1 VSSDLFRTLR
11 RAVPAMI
18 GASLLFWTLAT
29 AEPLNSPPN
38 APADEAPVA
47 PGPEV
52 TRAEVERTLPAL
64 ARAASSDESVTARPE
79 QQPERRGP
87 VTGFALPRYVSM
99 GASEGNA
106 RRGPSRSHR
115 IDWVFT
121 RRGMPVMIVA
131 EHGHWRRV
139 VDRDGVGGWMH
150 YSLLSGVRTAIVEED
165 MLALHSRPDA
175 NSPVRARAEMGVIG
189 RLRECRPDWCL
200 METGGYRGW
209 VDPGTLWGVE
219 PGEVFD

>member
-1 VSSDLFRTLR
+1 VGSDLTRTLKW
-11 RAVPAMI
+11 VIPAI
-18 GASLLFWTLAT
+18 AGVSLLFWTLAT
-29 AEPLNSPPN
+29 AEPL
-38 APADEAPVA
+38 AQRDAETAELDIARADI
-47 PGPEV
+47 
-52 TRAEVERTLPAL
+52 ERTLPAL
-64 ARAASSDESVTARPE
+64 ARQASSE
-79 QQPERRGP
+79 QSAPALAEDSAPAGPERRGP
-87 VTGFALPRYVSM
+87 VTGFALPRFVSM
-99 GASEGNA
+99 AASEGNA

-150 YSLLSGVRTAIVEED
+150 YSLLSGVRSAIVEVD

-175 NSPVRARAEMGVIG
+175 DSPVRARAELGVIG

-209 VDPGTLWGVE
+209 VDPRALWGVE

>member
-1 VSSDLFRTLR
+1 VSSDLTRTLKW
-11 RAVPAMI
+11 ALPAI
-18 GASLLFWTLAT
+18 AGVSLLFWTLAT
-29 AEPLNSPPN
+29 AEPMGPRDAEAAELDV
-38 APADEAPVA
+38 ARADI
-47 PGPEV
+47 
-52 TRAEVERTLPAL
+52 ERTLPAL
-64 ARAASSDESVTARPE
+64 ARQASAERTAATLSEETAATA
-79 QQPERRGP
+79 PERRGP
-87 VTGFALPRYVSM
+87 VTGFALPRYVSI
-99 GASEGNA
+99 GASEANA

-150 YSLLSGVRTAIVEED
+150 YSLLSGVRSAIVQVD

-175 NSPVRARAEMGVIG
+175 SSPVRARAELGVIG

-209 VDPGTLWGVE
+209 VDPRALWGVE

>member
-1 VSSDLFRTLR
+1 MSSDLFKTLKWG
-11 RAVPAMI
+11 VPAI
-18 GASLLFWTLAT
+18 VGATLVFFTLAT
-29 AEPLNSPPN
+29 AEPLDDPQV
-38 APADEAPVA
+38 D
-47 PGPEV
+47 V
-52 TRAEVERTLPAL
+52 TRSDVEQSLPAL
-64 ARAASSDESVTARPE
+64 ARATSSAEPAAVRPPP
-79 QQPERRGP
+79 QPERRGP

-189 RLRECRPDWCL
+189 RLRECRPNWCL

-209 VDPGTLWGVE
+209 VDPSALWGVE
-219 PGEVFD
+219 DGEIFD

>member
-1 VSSDLFRTLR
+1 VSSDLFRALR
-11 RAVPAMI
+11 WVVPAI
-18 GASLLFWTLAT
+18 AVASLMFWTLAT
-29 AEPLNSPPN
+29 AEPIESPSTDPATWKSPAPSPN
-38 APADEAPVA
+38 APFP
-47 PGPEV
+47 
-52 TRAEVERTLPAL
+52 RLPAPT
-64 ARAASSDESVTARPE
+64 APNPPTTPTAAAAPPA
-79 QQPERRGP
+79 PERRGP
-87 VTGFALPRYVSM
+87 VTGFALPRFVSM

-165 MLALHSRPDA
+165 MLALYSRPDA
-175 NSPVRARAEMGVIG
+175 SSPVRARAELGVIG

-209 VDPGTLWGVE
+209 VDPRALWGVE

>member
-1 VSSDLFRTLR
+1 MAEAASDAGLPPALR
-11 RAVPAMI
+11 
-18 GASLLFWTLAT
+18 
-29 AEPLNSPPN
+29 
-38 APADEAPVA
+38 
-47 PGPEV
+47 
-52 TRAEVERTLPAL
+52 PAL
-64 ARAASSDESVTARPE
+64 ATREDASDPTPARAEASPV
-79 QQPERRGP
+79 RRGP
-87 VTGFALPRYVSM
+87 ETGFPLPRFVSL
-99 GASEGNA
+99 GASEANA

-165 MLALHSRPDA
+165 MLPLYSRPDTG
-175 NSPVRARAEMGVIG
+175 SPVRARAEMGVIG

-200 METGGYRGW
+200 MEVGGYRGW
-209 VDPGTLWGVE
+209 VEADALWGVE
-219 PGEVFD
+219 AGEVFD

>member
-1 VSSDLFRTLR
+1 VSSDLTRTLR
-11 RAVPAMI
+11 WVVPAI
-18 GASLLFWTLAT
+18 AGASLMFWTLAT
-29 AEPLNSPPN
+29 AEPVDRHM
-38 APADEAPVA
+38 ADAATV
-47 PGPEV
+47 EV
-52 TRAEVERTLPAL
+52 TRDDPERTLPAL
-64 ARAASSDESVTARPE
+64 ALTASVGQVSATTSEVAATTTAT
-79 QQPERRGP
+79 RRGP
-87 VTGFALPRYVSM
+87 VTGFALPRFVSM

-121 RRGMPVMIVA
+121 RRGMPVMVVA

-150 YSLLSGVRTAIVEED
+150 YSLLSGVRTAIVEVD

-175 NSPVRARAEMGVIG
+175 GSPVRARAELGVIG

-209 VDPGTLWGVE
+209 VDPRALWGVE

>member
-1 VSSDLFRTLR
+1 VGSDLTRTLKW
-11 RAVPAMI
+11 VIPAI
-18 GASLLFWTLAT
+18 AGLSLLFWTLAT
-29 AEPLNSPPN
+29 AEPL
-38 APADEAPVA
+38 AQRDAETAELDIARADI
-47 PGPEV
+47 
-52 TRAEVERTLPAL
+52 ERTLPAL
-64 ARAASSDESVTARPE
+64 ARQASSE
-79 QQPERRGP
+79 QSAPALAEDSAPAGPERRGP
-87 VTGFALPRYVSM
+87 VTGFALPRFVSM
-99 GASEGNA
+99 AASEGNA

-150 YSLLSGVRTAIVEED
+150 YSLLSGVRSAIVEVD

-175 NSPVRARAEMGVIG
+175 DSPVRARAELGVIG

-209 VDPGTLWGVE
+209 VDPRALWGVE

>member
-1 VSSDLFRTLR
+1 MSSDLTRTLKW
-11 RAVPAMI
+11 VIPAI
-18 GASLLFWTLAT
+18 AGAWLLFWTLAM
-29 AEPLNSPPN
+29 AEPMGPRD
-38 APADEAPVA
+38 PAAAGLDIA
-47 PGPEV
+47 
-52 TRAEVERTLPAL
+52 RADIERTLPAL
-64 ARAASSDESVTARPE
+64 ARQASSERSAAALAEESPPAG
-79 QQPERRGP
+79 PERRGP
-87 VTGFALPRYVSM
+87 VTGFALPRFVSM
-99 GASEGNA
+99 AASEGNA

-150 YSLLSGVRTAIVEED
+150 YSLLSGVRTAIVEAD
-165 MLALHSRPDA
+165 MLPLHSRPDA
-175 NSPVRARAEMGVIG
+175 TSPVRARAELGVIG
-189 RLRECRPDWCL
+189 RLSECRPDWCL

-209 VDPGTLWGVE
+209 VDPRALWGVE

>member
-1 VSSDLFRTLR
+1 VSSDLTGTLR
-11 RAVPAMI
+11 WAAPGIAA
-18 GASLLFWTLAT
+18 ASLLFWTLAIAEPSNVAT
-29 AEPLNSPPN
+29 AETP
-38 APADEAPVA
+38 DVD
-47 PGPEV
+47 V
-52 TRAEVERTLPAL
+52 TRAADPVRTLPAL
-64 ARAASSDESVTARPE
+64 ARATETAEPAVAARPDPS
-79 QQPERRGP
+79 PEHRGP
-87 VTGFALPRYVSM
+87 VTGFALPRFVSM

-121 RRGMPVMIVA
+121 RRGMPVMVVA

-165 MLALHSRPDA
+165 MLALYTRPDV
-175 NSPVRARAEMGVIG
+175 NSPVRARAELGVVG

-200 METGGYRGW
+200 MEVGGYRGW
-209 VDPGTLWGVE
+209 VTTDALWGVE
-219 PGEVFD
+219 PGETFD